1 MTILGLEQPVGY
13 SHISTFDPT
22 TAQMVLAAQNNY
34 INALRDEY
42 KQGLADIKEFGK
54 EYGDFISPIEEDM
67 RNYYNATTGAMNKL
81 FSEAQARGI
90 DLLRS
95 PEGRSLVQQFIAA
108 RPYGQ
113 MAQWKQNAENAK
125 TFLRVAASRKTQNP
139 EFDRWWWNANYGI
152 DDLSQWGQSN
162 QTRGKVF
169 DVSSIPTF
177 QTLQDLTADTV
188 SSLQPGVLNQQQV
201 HSINPQL
208 KYDPR
213 YTYTGRSQDM
223 IEGVLQDYMPGLA
236 SDPNYQF
243 HLERARQKAAYNK
256 RMAGDNTRVTDQD
269 AYNQLMNDAVDA
281 NRRFIGGLKYNADQ
295 FALSDHQ
302 YRQQVALKKMDQ
314 DFQRNMQQAKEAADL
329 NKLLV
334 RYGFKTQPGKQNVGK
349 GYSLTEQIH
358 HDMLYSVLKNNGI
371 PVPQLER
378 DKNGNVVAQR
388 DKSGKVVYKNIDNA
402 TWEELEYAAKHNNSY
417 IFAAQ
422 NYVQNITNKYLQKHD
437 ESGKALNRLVNS
449 FKNRFGTKLST
460 QQVAAFYD
468 RALNKDG
475 SIQVSIDE
483 IQNMRSSKDMIAGAV
498 GSKLGFDFKRNKGY
512 VYGNNYS
519 SGSTATFKLDESDTK
534 NAVQIME
541 KYNGGRTEVYVK
553 GSLKI
558 TTPTSEMNG
567 KKVNTY
573 VQKDVWLPLGLNSEN
588 WAQAKGKTIPNFS
601 LNGSNQGYYQSIDA
615 RFLKSLGSQKNA
627 NVGLFSNV
635 LDDDDEDE
643 DINSLTTSKKL
654 IELLENNR

>member
-13 SHISTFDPT
+13 NHVSTFDPT

-54 EYGDFISPIEEDM
+54 EYGDFTSPIEEDM
-67 RNYYNATTGAMNKL
+67 LNYYNATTGAMNKL

-139 EFDRWWWNANYGI
+139 EFDRWWWKANYGI

-188 SSLQPGVLNQQQV
+188 SSLQPGVLNQRQV

-243 HLERARQKAAYNK
+243 HLERARQKVANNRHA
-256 RMAGDNTRVTDQD
+256 AGDNTRVTDQD
-269 AYNQLMNDAVDA
+269 AYNQLMNDAVNA
-281 NRRFIGGLKYNADQ
+281 NRRFIGGLKYDADK

-302 YRQQVALKKMDQ
+302 YRQQVALKRIDQ
-314 DFQRNMQQAKEAADL
+314 QLKDNKNHIGWTTRQRAAIAENYKKRIQKYKDTRPTVSKNYGLFQ
-329 NKLLV
+329 
-334 RYGFKTQPGKQNVGK
+334 T
-349 GYSLTEQIH
+349 
-358 HDMLYSVLKNNGI
+358 I
-371 PVPQLER
+371 PVGA
-378 DKNGNVVAQR
+378 DKTSAL
-388 DKSGKVVYKNIDNA
+388 A
-402 TWEELEYAAKHNNSY
+402 
-417 IFAAQ
+417 FAA
-422 NYVQNITNKYLQKHD
+422 NVANP
-437 ESGKALNRLVNS
+437 E
-449 FKNRFGTKLST
+449 
-460 QQVAAFYD
+460 QVAAGLSTKRLPISFIGDDIFLTKKRQYQYYD
-468 RALNKDG
+468 SVYPDIRKTRLGTIVPGKLEETVQRTAVDSFDKFLKTNHVGGYIPSSDVTVNYTVDGDTDVFDINTHMRVKKSDIISYFTNKEQFIRQGQEMGFVAVLTDG
-475 SIQVSIDE
+475 RRVEVDGKNRQKLVWDRIESID
-483 IQNMRSSKDMIAGAV
+483 IPVTRSIATPA
-498 GSKLGFDFKRNKGY
+498 
-512 VYGNNYS
+512 YGNS
-519 SGSTATFKLDESDTK
+519 QLDEYR
-534 NAVQIME
+534 E
-541 KYNGGRTEVYVK
+541 KRK
-553 GSLKI
+553 
-558 TTPTSEMNG
+558 
-567 KKVNTY
+567 
-573 VQKDVWLPLGLNSEN
+573 
-588 WAQAKGKTIPNFS
+588 
-601 LNGSNQGYYQSIDA
+601 
-615 RFLKSLGSQKNA
+615 
-627 NVGLFSNV
+627 
-635 LDDDDEDE
+635 
-643 DINSLTTSKKL
+643 
-654 IELLENNR
+654 